1 VSRGHLWIAVASAA
15 ALGIVLLVVL
25 LARGCGGEG
34 RPGGSG
40 ETAEPPGVVPG
51 EGELQL
57 PMDLYFPDAR
67 GRLEAVPRELAVP
80 DDPTEQVRAVVA
92 ALLAG
97 PPPGSGLARPL
108 PSGVELAG
116 VYLTPDGIAYLDL
129 STREGE
135 AAQAALPVGSREEM
149 QIVYSLVDTVAL
161 NISEVRR
168 VVLLWNG
175 RQRETFAGH
184 LDTSRPLAPNTDLV
198 AR

>member
-1 VSRGHLWIAVASAA
+1 MSRRHLWIAAASAA

-25 LARGCGGEG
+25 LVRGCGGDG
-34 RPGGSG
+34 RPAGPG
-40 ETAEPPGVVPG
+40 ETAESTGAVPE
-51 EGELQL
+51 EGELRL

-116 VYLTPDGIAYLDL
+116 VYLTPDGTAYLDL

-135 AAQAALPVGSREEM
+135 AALPMGSREEM
-149 QIVYSLVDTVAL
+149 QIVYSLVDSVAL

-168 VVLLWNG
+168 VVLLRNG

-184 LDTSRPLAPNTDLV
+184 LDTTRPLAPNTDLV